1 MDLITT
7 HKNADF
13 DALASA
19 FAAALLYP
27 SSSVLLPRSLNRNVR
42 EFLGIHK
49 DVFRYRSHSG
59 LTPGRYE
66 KLIVVDT
73 NDWSRLD
80 LPETFR
86 EHEGLIIHIWD
97 HHPGEGTI
105 PPGWSCTKEVGA
117 AVTLLVDR
125 LKQTGVS
132 LSPIQATLFLAG
144 IHEDTGSLLFPS
156 TTPLDAASAAF
167 LMEQGADVNMISRFL
182 RPTYTHTHKGLL
194 FQMLEGAKEVDA
206 RGITAVVTHVP
217 INGHTPGLSLIVD
230 MFHGI
235 AGADI
240 VVCLFSE
247 KSSAKTIA
255 IARSSGESLDVGRV
269 MNSLG
274 GGGHPNAASA
284 LVRGSTPE
292 KVESAVMDA
301 LTTAVSSIG
310 PQMAVIMSYPVLS
323 VEPSATMKEVALL
336 FRRKGFTGIPVIDDK
351 HLVGIISRRDF
362 TKIKKTRQL
371 DAPVKAFMSTNVT
384 TVTPEAHVGEVAR
397 LMATHD
403 IGRVPVVQNGSVV
416 GIVTRSDV
424 MRYYYDLLPD

>member
-7 HKNADF
+7 HINADF

-19 FAAALLYP
+19 FAAALVYP
-27 SSSVLLPRSLNRNVR
+27 SSSVLLPRNLNRNVR

-49 DVFRYRSHSG
+49 DVFPSRSHAG
-59 LTPGRYE
+59 LAPERYDR
-66 KLIVVDT
+66 LVVVDT
-73 NDWSRLD
+73 NNWSRLD
-80 LPETFR
+80 LPDAFR
-86 EHEGLIIHIWD
+86 EDKTLSVHIWD
-97 HHPGEGTI
+97 HHGGEGTI
-105 PPGWSCTKEVGA
+105 AADWSCIREVGA

-125 LKQTGVS
+125 LKETGAR

-167 LMEQGADVNMISRFL
+167 LMEQGADVTMIAQFL
-182 RPTYTHTHKGLL
+182 RPTYTHTQKGLL
-194 FQMLEGAKEVDA
+194 FNMLQETKEVDA
-206 RGITAVVTHVP
+206 RGLKAVVTHVA
-217 INGHTPGLSLIVD
+217 INGHTPGLSLVVD

-247 KSSAKTIA
+247 KSSGKTIV
-255 IARSSGESLDVGRV
+255 IARSTGESMDVGR
-269 MNSLG
+269 MMKSLG

-284 LVRGSTPE
+284 LLHGSTPE
-292 KVESAVMDA
+292 NVETAVMDA
-301 LTTAVSSIG
+301 LTEAVSSSG
-310 PQMAVIMSYPVLS
+310 PLMAVIMSYPVIS
-323 VEPSATMKEVALL
+323 VEPSTTMKEVASM
-336 FRRKGFTGIPVIDDK
+336 FRRKSYTGIPVVHNK
-351 HLVGIISRRDF
+351 RLVGIISRRDF

-371 DAPVKAFMSTNVT
+371 DAPVKAFMSTNVI
-384 TVTPEAHVGEVAR
+384 TVSPDASVREVAR

-403 IGRVPVVQNGSVV
+403 IGRVPVVENGFVV